1 MKVVHVGYR
10 ATVVSRTGGAGIAGR
25 RIFDAQRKFPVELC
39 IDCVKDPEEPE
50 AALFVPNA
58 WVRSQIFAER
68 VLTRLFHLPLVS
80 AGVVSTGFPAFIN
93 AQKPDIVQLSWVR
106 AYAMGVRELAKIK
119 GPVVWLLHDLWP
131 MLGTRAYPVDE
142 SFKTTGCSESWLDHW
157 VWKEKCK
164 AIQSMRDRMCV
175 VGPSRWAAKQAEE
188 SVVFR
193 GCRTEF
199 IPYPLSDEFIA
210 ASRTIAKL
218 PKTRKEKFT
227 ILFGAALN
235 YRDPIKGYDR
245 LMAALSRLPVESRKS
260 ISVRVFGSAGDPI
273 VENGIEVSFLGRL
286 DQKGLIEAYHD
297 ADMFS
302 FPSRQETW
310 GQTKTEALSC
320 GTPVVA
326 FDETAC
332 AEGITHEV
340 NGWVAAANDI
350 AGYAEG
356 INWLF
361 RMWRK
366 GDALRFPDVTTDY
379 TLDAVGRQWHDL
391 YRSLLRNKGVH
402 NDQV

>member
-1 MKVVHVGYR
+1 MRVVHVNFD
-10 ATVVSRTGGAGIAGR
+10 AVKKGGATIAMLR
-25 RIFDAQRKFPVELC
+25 TIDAQRHAGMDVEIACRRL
-39 IDCVKDPEEPE
+39 PE
-50 AALFVPNA
+50 AKGSKQLHPSLVGLS
-58 WVRSQIFAER
+58 VEKVSK
-68 VLTRLFHLPLVS
+68 VLLHLLYG
-80 AGVVSTGFPAFIN
+80 AHHQSTGLINMGVAGQIN
-93 AQKPDIVQLSWVR
+93 ALKPDVVQMNWIQANTIGFKELKKIEVPIVW
-106 AYAMGVRELAKIK
+106 MT
-119 GPVVWLLHDLWP
+119 HDLWS
-131 MLGTRAYPVDE
+131 MLGLRAYPIDE
-142 SFKTTGCSESWLDHW
+142 SFKTTGCSESWLDHL

-164 AIQSMRDRMCV
+164 SIQAMRDRMCV

-188 SVVFR
+188 SVTFR
-193 GCRTEF
+193 GCRAEF

-210 ASRTIAKL
+210 ASRTVAKL

-260 ISVRVFGSAGDPI
+260 MSVRVFGSVGDPI
-273 VENGIEVSFLGRL
+273 VENDVEVSFLGRL

-302 FPSRQETW
+302 FSSRQETW

-332 AEGITHEV
+332 AEGITHGV

-350 AGYAEG
+350 DGYAEG
-356 INWLF
+356 INWLLE
-361 RMWRK
+361 MWQK
-366 GDALRFPDVTTDY
+366 GDGLRFPDVTTDY
-379 TLDAVGRQWHDL
+379 TLDAVGRQWYDL
-391 YRSLLRNKGVH
+391 YRSLIR
-402 NDQV
+402 